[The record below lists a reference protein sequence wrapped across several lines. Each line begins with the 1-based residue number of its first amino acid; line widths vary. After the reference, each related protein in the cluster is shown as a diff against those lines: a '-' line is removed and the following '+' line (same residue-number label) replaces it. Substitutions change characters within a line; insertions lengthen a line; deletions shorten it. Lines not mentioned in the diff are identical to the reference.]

1 MSLEVGNKVEGKIT
15 GLAKFGAFI
24 DLGNSKTGLVHIS
37 EVSDKFVEDI
47 NDELKVGQEV
57 TVEVLTIGDDGKIAL
72 SMRDR
77 EKEAL
82 EKKSAPRPSRPQS
95 SSNTSSSSRPQ
106 SARPHSSGGGRPQGG
121 RPQNARPQGNSFNKR
136 GSNDFDSLM
145 DDFLKDSETRLS
157 TLRKSTESKR
167 GGRGG
172 RRS

>member
-24 DLGNSKTGLVHIS
+24 DLGNNKTGLVHIS

-47 NDELKVGQEV
+47 NDELSVGQVV
-57 TVEVLTIGDDGKIAL
+57 TVEVLTIGNDGKIAL
-72 SMRDR
+72 SMRDK
-77 EKEAL
+77 EKEA
-82 EKKSAPRPSRPQS
+82 EAKKEARKAEPAKPRPTQTTNYQSNNYNNNRRNDSR
-95 SSNTSSSSRPQ
+95 N
-106 SARPHSSGGGRPQGG
+106 
-121 RPQNARPQGNSFNKR
+121 
-136 GSNDFDSLM
+136 FDSLM

-157 TLRKSTESKR
+157 SLRKNTENKR

>member
-24 DLGNSKTGLVHIS
+24 DLGNNKTGLVHIS

-77 EKEAL
+77 EKEAA
-82 EKKSAPRPSRPQS
+82 EKKSAPRTPRPQSKTNTGPSSRPQS
-95 SSNTSSSSRPQ
+95 S
-106 SARPHSSGGGRPQGG
+106 
-121 RPQNARPQGNSFNKR
+121 RPQNSRPQGNNFNR
-136 GSNDFDSLM
+136 RNSSRDFDSLM

-157 TLRKSTESKR
+157 SLRKNTESKR

>member
-1 MSLEVGNKVEGKIT
+1 MGNKVEGKIT

-24 DLGNSKTGLVHIS
+24 DLGNNKTGLVHIS

-47 NDELKVGQEV
+47 NDELSVGQEV

-77 EKEAL
+77 EKEAA
-82 EKKSAPRPSRPQS
+82 EKKAAPRTPRPQAKTNTGPSSRPQS
-95 SSNTSSSSRPQ
+95 S
-106 SARPHSSGGGRPQGG
+106 RPQGG
-121 RPQNARPQGNSFNKR
+121 RPQNTRSQGNNFNRR
-136 GSNDFDSLM
+136 GSSRDFDSLM

-157 TLRKSTESKR
+157 SLRKNTESKR

>member
-24 DLGNSKTGLVHIS
+24 DLGNNKTGLVHIS

-47 NDELKVGQEV
+47 NEELTVGEVV
-57 TVEVLTIGDDGKIAL
+57 TVEVLSIGNDGKIAL
-72 SMRDR
+72 SMRDK
-77 EKEAL
+77 EKEAKA
-82 EKKSAPRPSRPQS
+82 KKEVRKAEPAKPKPTQNTNYQS
-95 SSNTSSSSRPQ
+95 N
-106 SARPHSSGGGRPQGG
+106 
-121 RPQNARPQGNSFNKR
+121 NFNNR
-136 GSNDFDSLM
+136 RNENRNFDSLM

-157 TLRKSTESKR
+157 SIRKNTESKR

>member
-24 DLGNSKTGLVHIS
+24 DLGNGKTGLVHIS

-47 NDELKVGQEV
+47 NEELKVGQEV
-57 TVEVLTIGDDGKIAL
+57 TVEVLSIGNAGKIAL

-77 EKEAL
+77 EKEAQ
-82 EKKSAPRPSRPQS
+82 EKKASAKPRPQAQSSSSSQSRPQS
-95 SSNTSSSSRPQ
+95 
-106 SARPHSSGGGRPQGG
+106 
-121 RPQNARPQGNSFNKR
+121 RPQNKSY
-136 GSNDFDSLM
+136 SNHNRKPASRDFDSLM
-145 DDFLKDSETRLS
+145 DDFIKDSETRLS
-157 TLRKSTESKR
+157 SIRKNTESKR

>member
-24 DLGNSKTGLVHIS
+24 DLGNNKTGLVHIS

-47 NDELKVGQEV
+47 NDELNVGQVV

-72 SMRDR
+72 SMRAR

-106 SARPHSSGGGRPQGG
+106 SARPHSGRPQGG
-121 RPQNARPQGNSFNKR
+121 RPQNARPQGNNFNRR

>member
-24 DLGNSKTGLVHIS
+24 DLGNNKTGLVHIS

-47 NDELKVGQEV
+47 NDELSVGQEV

-77 EKEAL
+77 EKEAA
-82 EKKSAPRPSRPQS
+82 EKKAAPRTPRPQAKTNTGPSSRPQS
-95 SSNTSSSSRPQ
+95 S
-106 SARPHSSGGGRPQGG
+106 RPQGG
-121 RPQNARPQGNSFNKR
+121 RPQNTRSQGNNFNRR
-136 GSNDFDSLM
+136 GSSRDFDSLM

-157 TLRKSTESKR
+157 SLRKNTESKR

>member
-24 DLGNSKTGLVHIS
+24 DLGNNKTGLVHIS

-47 NDELKVGQEV
+47 NDELNVGQVV

-106 SARPHSSGGGRPQGG
+106 SARPQSGRPQGG
-121 RPQNARPQGNSFNKR
+121 RPQNSRPQGNNFNRR

>member
-24 DLGNSKTGLVHIS
+24 DLGNGKTGLVHIS

-47 NDELKVGQEV
+47 NEELKVGQEV
-57 TVEVLTIGDDGKIAL
+57 TVEVLSIGNDGKIAL

-77 EKEAL
+77 EKEAQ
-82 EKKSAPRPSRPQS
+82 EKKASAKPRPQAQSSSNSYSRPQS
-95 SSNTSSSSRPQ
+95 
-106 SARPHSSGGGRPQGG
+106 
-121 RPQNARPQGNSFNKR
+121 RPQNKSY
-136 GSNDFDSLM
+136 SNNNRKPASRDFDSLM
-145 DDFLKDSETRLS
+145 DDFIKDSETRLS
-157 TLRKSTESKR
+157 SIRKNTESKR